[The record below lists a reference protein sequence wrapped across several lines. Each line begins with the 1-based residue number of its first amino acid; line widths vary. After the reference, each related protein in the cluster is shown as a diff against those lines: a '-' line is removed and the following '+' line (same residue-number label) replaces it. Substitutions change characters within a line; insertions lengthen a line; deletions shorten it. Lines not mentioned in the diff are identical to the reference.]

1 MLKILK
7 IFKRKNKGSHEP
19 TERIREIIGVSG
31 ARYNPDY
38 YEILRWKYVVDKETD
53 EIVDILRDVKRVSN
67 NLNV

>member
-7 IFKRKNKGSHEP
+7 IFKRKSKDKYEP
-19 TERIREIIGVSG
+19 TERISEIIGVSG

-38 YEILRWKYVVDKETD
+38 YEILRWKYVVDKQTD
-53 EIVDILRDVKRVSN
+53 KIVDILRDVKSVSN